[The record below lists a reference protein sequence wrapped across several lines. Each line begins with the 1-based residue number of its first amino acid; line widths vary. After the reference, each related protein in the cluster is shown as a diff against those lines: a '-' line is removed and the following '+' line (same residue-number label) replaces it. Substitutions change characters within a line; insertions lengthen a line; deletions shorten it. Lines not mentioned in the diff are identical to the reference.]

1 MLKKNT
7 TQTVIVENTF
17 TVTGTN
23 EAQLATALVRKVN
36 NETPMVAL
44 SLTVPGR
51 KRGVDLQLDV
61 SEIKDLAALFAA
73 LSDEVEA

>member
-44 SLTVPGR
+44 SLTVPGS

-73 LSDEVEA
+73 LSDEVEG